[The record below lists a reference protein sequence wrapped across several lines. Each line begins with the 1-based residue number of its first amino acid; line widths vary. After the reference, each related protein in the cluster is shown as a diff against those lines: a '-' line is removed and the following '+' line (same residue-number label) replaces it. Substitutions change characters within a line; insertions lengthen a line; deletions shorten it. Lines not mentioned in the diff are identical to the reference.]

1 LIQAL
6 EGYSFTQTLR
16 QDEEFLLRRALRL
29 ADHAPVLILT
39 PVHARM
45 ACLARL
51 EHEYALRADLDPAWA
66 AQPLA
71 LLRGGDSAALVLAD
85 AGAAPL
91 AITPGQPLALPAWLA
106 LANAIAL
113 ALAHLHARDIVHKDL
128 QPGHILVDAAGAVR
142 LAGFGS
148 AARLLSLQ
156 HGPAAAQCS
165 GSFAY
170 MAPEQTGRMDRA
182 IDARSDLYALG
193 VILYQL
199 ATGELPFMAADAL
212 EWVHCHVAREAV
224 PPQQRRPG
232 VDATVSRIIMRLLA
246 KSPEQRY
253 QSAAGLAADLQQ
265 CMARLDFDG
274 RIAPFEPAMHDG
286 GARLQAPARLV
297 GRAAAGA
304 LLAQAA
310 ERVASAGHAELVL
323 LLGPAGI
330 GKSALMAALLASNSV
345 DGAVVVSGKC
355 DQYRRDIPYATLAQA
370 FQALVRQTL
379 GQSEEVLAQRR
390 SALLEAL
397 GPNARLM
404 TELIPELRFVI
415 GEHEAPAALSP
426 PESQGRFHAVFRQF
440 LGAFT
445 GPGSRL
451 LLCLDDMQWI
461 DAASMNLLVHLLGHH
476 DVQRV
481 LVLGACRAGEV
492 GEDHPLAQG
501 LAALRAQGSA
511 ALQEVTLDALDKREA
526 GELVAGVLACPVQ
539 QAAPLAQLVYA
550 KTGGNPFFT
559 LQFLARLF
567 EHGLLRFDQASAGWE
582 WDSAAIEAREFS
594 DNVVELMVARLRQLP
609 RAALELVKLLACLG
623 SHAELATIARVSGM
637 SAQETDECLW
647 PATRLG
653 LVMREPKAYRFLHDR
668 VHEAAYSLVPAAS
681 LAERHLHIGRLLLE
695 ACSADALEDQ
705 VFAIVDHLN
714 RARPAMSGAAELR
727 RLAQLNFM
735 AGRKARGAI
744 AYESARK
751 YLDLAAS
758 LLPESAW
765 RDDVEASFA
774 LTIALA
780 ECEYLCGHFERA
792 DALFAQLAG
801 HAGGRREL
809 ARVAMLRIAL
819 YQMSGRFDQ
828 AVAAALEA
836 LVPFGVT
843 FPDSADDIALALAD
857 ESAAVAHNMG
867 GRSIAE
873 LAEAPLSNDPDIA
886 LVSALFSDMGSSV
899 FSARPAIYPLLA
911 VKALNLAL
919 RFGTTHTSCMSY
931 SRYAIVLV
939 SLGMVADACAF
950 SELALKLAR
959 GSSPPSERLG
969 RLTFVHGAYVHSWRA
984 PMADSVPILE
994 GAFAACQETGDLPHA
1009 GYAAH
1014 IATWNSFEAGA
1025 PLAQVQQSARHY
1037 QGFARQQHNE
1047 VLLALLRCYEQL
1059 TLCLEGG
1066 TAAEGGF
1073 DDERFSAT
1081 DAVAVFAS
1089 AGFGAAMA
1097 RYYLMRQ
1104 IAAYTFGQHELALA
1118 AGEEAARGAHF
1129 FLASLNEAS
1138 HHFYLGLTAAALH
1151 GGAEPARQARLA
1163 ATLLAC
1169 CGKLRRWADGC
1180 PANFGSRLLLLEAEM
1195 ARLAGADM
1203 DAMRAYDGALAS
1215 ARQHGLVQYEAL
1227 AGELAAAFYRA
1238 RGFDRIALAY
1248 GRDALQA
1255 WRRWGAH
1262 GKVRQLARNF
1272 PELARAPGA
1281 AHGADNASL
1290 DLLAAVRAAQA
1301 VSSLTDSGALIEAL
1315 LRIVAETAG
1324 AARALLLLPRDG
1336 VQRIAAQAMT
1346 GEGGLQVDL
1355 LDAPVAPYQLPES
1368 LLHYVLRTSET
1379 VLIDDALAGSD
1390 FGADPYLAL
1399 ARPRSVLCMPL
1410 LQKGALSGVLYLE
1423 NRLAPGLFTPAR
1435 IALLELLAAQAA
1447 ISLENA
1453 ALFDSLR
1460 RENAERR
1467 RAEEATRRKSEF
1479 LAHMSHEIRTP
1490 MNAIIGM
1497 AGLAL
1502 RTGLTPEQ
1510 DGYVGKIERA
1520 GQSLLGIINDIL
1532 DLSKVEAGRLELERI
1547 PFLLADVLSDVRAV
1561 TAQRAADKGLDYV
1574 QLVGADVPARLLG
1587 DPLRLGQVLVNLVNN
1602 AVKFTAAGQV
1612 SLEVR
1617 VLGQDAGRTGL
1628 RFSVRD
1634 SGIGLSAAQLAGLF
1648 QPFHQAEG
1656 STSREYG
1663 GTGLGL
1669 AISQHL
1675 ARLMKGT
1682 IEAES
1687 EPGVGA
1693 TFSLR
1698 VDLESAPPDAPL
1710 RSVRA
1715 EAAPAVPAAG
1725 SARPLAPPQRAR
1737 VETERAQLLAMLAQF
1752 DGDSNEYFEAIRPG
1766 LASVL
1771 DAQALARLSFHI
1783 AQYEFDAARLLLA
1796 SGAQA

>member
-1 LIQAL
+1 MIQAL

-16 QDEEFLLRRALRL
+16 QDDELVLRRALRL
-29 ADHAPVLILT
+29 ADGAPVLVLT

-45 ACLARL
+45 ACLSRL
-51 EHEYALRADLDPAWA
+51 EHEYALRADLDSDWA

-71 LLRGGDSAALVLAD
+71 LLRAGDSAALVLAD
-85 AGAAPL
+85 AGAPLAPL
-91 AITPGQPLALPAWLA
+91 HGQPLALPAWLA
-106 LANAIAL
+106 LANGAAVAL
-113 ALAHLHARDIVHKDL
+113 ARLHARDIVHKDL
-128 QPGHILVDAAGAVR
+128 KPAHILVDAAGAVR
-142 LAGFGS
+142 LTGFGG

-156 HGPAAAQCS
+156 HGPAAGQCS
-165 GSFAY
+165 GSFPY
-170 MAPEQTGRMDRA
+170 MAPEQTGRMERA
-182 IDARSDLYALG
+182 VDARSDLYALG
-193 VILYQL
+193 VVLYQL
-199 ATGELPFMAADAL
+199 ATGELPFAAADAL
-212 EWVHCHVAREAV
+212 EWVHCHVAREPVA
-224 PPQQRRPG
+224 PQQRRPG
-232 VDATVSRIIMRLLA
+232 VDPTVSRIIMRLLA

-265 CMARLDFDG
+265 CMARRDFDG
-274 RIAPFEPAMHDG
+274 RIAPFEPGMHDG

-297 GRAAAGA
+297 GRSAAGA

-310 ERVASAGHAELVL
+310 LRVADAGRPELVL
-323 LLGPAGI
+323 LSGPAGI
-330 GKSALMAALLASNSV
+330 GKSALVAALLASSSV
-345 DGAVVVSGKC
+345 QGAVVVSGKC

-370 FQALVRQTL
+370 FQALVRQML
-379 GQSEEVLAQRR
+379 GQSEDALARWR
-390 SALLEAL
+390 AALLAAL

-415 GEHEAPAALSP
+415 GEHEAPPELAP

-440 LGAFT
+440 VGAFT
-445 GPGSRL
+445 GPGARL

-461 DAASMNLLVHLLGHH
+461 DAASMNLLVHLLGHQG
-476 DVQRV
+476 VQRV

-492 GEDHPLAQG
+492 DAAHPMALG
-501 LAALRAQGSA
+501 LAALRAQGTA
-511 ALQEVTLDALDKREA
+511 AVQEVALEALDKRETL
-526 GELVAGVLACPVQ
+526 ELVAGALACPLQ

-567 EHGLLRFDQASAGWE
+567 EHGLLRYDQARAGWE

-594 DNVVELMVARLRQLP
+594 GNVVELMVARLQQLP
-609 RAALELVKLLACLG
+609 HAALELVKLLACLG
-623 SHAELATIARVSGM
+623 SRADLATLARVSGM
-637 SAQETDECLW
+637 TAQEADECLW

-653 LVMREPKAYRFLHDR
+653 LVLREPKAYRFLHDR
-668 VHEAAYSLVPAAS
+668 VHEAAYSLVAVSS
-681 LAERHLHIGRLLLE
+681 LPERHLHIGRLLLE
-695 ACSADALEDQ
+695 ACPRAALEDQ

-714 RARPAMSGAAELR
+714 RARPAMEEAAELR
-727 RLAQLNFM
+727 RLAELNAI
-735 AGRKARGAI
+735 AGRKARAAI
-744 AYESARK
+744 AYESARN
-751 YLDLAAS
+751 YLALAAG
-758 LLPESAW
+758 LTPASAW
-765 RDDVEASFA
+765 RDDIEGTFA

-780 ECEYLCGHFERA
+780 ECEYLCGRFAPA
-792 DALFAQLAG
+792 DALFGQLAS
-801 HAGGRREL
+801 HAGSRREL
-809 ARVAMLRIAL
+809 ARVAILRIAL

-828 AVAAALEA
+828 AVAVALEA
-836 LVPFGVT
+836 LLPFGVS
-843 FPDSADDIALALAD
+843 FPDSAADIALALAD
-857 ESAAVAHNMG
+857 ERAAAERNMA
-867 GRSIAE
+867 GRAIAD
-873 LAEAPLSNDPDIA
+873 LLDAPLSNDPDIA

-899 FSARPAIYPLLA
+899 FSARPALYPLLA
-911 VKALNLAL
+911 LKALNLAL
-919 RFGTTHTSCMSY
+919 RFGTTHTSCMAY
-931 SRYAIVLV
+931 SRYAILLV
-939 SLGMVADACAF
+939 SLGAVADACAF
-950 SELALKLAR
+950 SSLALQLAR
-959 GSSPPSERLG
+959 RTAPPSERGG
-969 RLTFVHGAYVHSWRA
+969 RLSFVHGAYVHSWSE
-984 PMADSVPILE
+984 PMAASVPILE
-994 GAFAACQETGDLPHA
+994 SAFAACQEAGDLPHA

-1025 PLAQVQQSARHY
+1025 PLAAVQQRARHY
-1037 QGFARQQHNE
+1037 QAFARQQNNE
-1047 VLLALLRCYEQL
+1047 VLLALLRSYEQL
-1059 TLCLEGG
+1059 TLCLQGD

-1073 DDERFSAT
+1073 DEA
-1081 DAVAVFAS
+1081 AGAAAVFAS

-1097 RYYLMRQ
+1097 RYHLMRQ
-1104 IAAYTFGQHELALA
+1104 IAAYTFGQFELALA
-1118 AGEEAARGAHF
+1118 AAEEAAQGKHF

-1138 HHFYLGLTAAALH
+1138 HHFYHALAAAALH
-1151 GGAEPARQARLA
+1151 GGADPARKAQLGAIVLAACARL
-1163 ATLLAC
+1163 
-1169 CGKLRRWADGC
+1169 RQWAGGC
-1180 PANFGSRLLLLEAEM
+1180 PANFASRLLLLEAEL
-1195 ARLAGADM
+1195 ARMAGADI

-1238 RGFDRIALAY
+1238 RGFARIALAY
-1248 GRDALQA
+1248 ARDCLQA

-1262 GKVRQLARNF
+1262 GKVRQLEREF
-1272 PELARAPGA
+1272 PELARSPAALAPG
-1281 AHGADNASL
+1281 ASL
-1290 DLLAAVRAAQA
+1290 DLLAAIRAAQA

-1315 LRIVAETAG
+1315 LRIVTETAG
-1324 AARALLLLPRDG
+1324 AARALLLLPRAG
-1336 VQRIAAQAMT
+1336 AQRIAAQAETRET
-1346 GEGGLQVDL
+1346 GVEVVL
-1355 LDAPVAPYQLPES
+1355 LDIPVAPYQLPES
-1368 LLHYVLRTSET
+1368 LLQYVLRTSET
-1379 VLIDDALAGSD
+1379 VLLDDAQAGSD

-1410 LQKGALSGVLYLE
+1410 LLKGALSGVLYLE
-1423 NRLAPGLFTPAR
+1423 NRLTPGLFTPAR

-1460 RENAERR
+1460 QENAERR

-1510 DGYVGKIERA
+1510 QGYVGKIERA

-1547 PFLLADVLSDVRAV
+1547 PFQLADVLGDVRAL

-1574 QLVGADVPARLLG
+1574 QLVGDGVPARLLG

-1612 SLEVR
+1612 SLEVN
-1617 VLGQDAGRTGL
+1617 VLGRDAGRTGL
-1628 RFSVRD
+1628 RFAVRD

-1663 GTGLGL
+1663 GSGLGL

-1675 ARLMKGT
+1675 ARLMGGA
-1682 IEAES
+1682 IEADS
-1687 EPGVGA
+1687 EPGAGS

-1698 VDLESAPPDAPL
+1698 VDLESAPPDGAS

-1715 EAAPAVPAAG
+1715 EPQAAPPAPGAQ
-1725 SARPLAPPQRAR
+1725 RTLAAPQRAR
-1737 VETERAQLLAMLAQF
+1737 AEAERAQLLAMLAQF
-1752 DGDSNEYFEAIRPG
+1752 DGDSNEYFDAIRPG
-1766 LASVL
+1766 LAGLL

-1783 AQYEFDAARLLLA
+1783 GQYEFEAARLLLA
-1796 SGAQA
+1796 AGANGSNP